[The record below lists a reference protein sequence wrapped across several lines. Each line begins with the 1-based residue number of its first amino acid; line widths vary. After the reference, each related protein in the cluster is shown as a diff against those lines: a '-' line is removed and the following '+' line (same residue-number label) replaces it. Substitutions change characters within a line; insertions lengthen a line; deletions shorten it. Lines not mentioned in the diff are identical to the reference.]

1 MTARGLSLMEVIVV
15 MAIIGVLLAITWPS
29 LDQMMLRARRT
40 EAVALL
46 MVSAQDLTRCR
57 ALYDS
62 YQPQDGCP
70 WLTQLPLYSL
80 SNRYR
85 MDQTSVHIEAEAFQL
100 TAVPLGAQ
108 RRDSE
113 CHSFTLDHRGQ
124 QSVTGAASVLH
135 CWPQ

>member
-1 MTARGLSLMEVIVV
+1 MSARGLSLMEVIVV
-15 MAIIGVLLAITWPS
+15 MAIIAVLLAITWPS

-46 MVSAQDLTRCR
+46 MISAQDLARCR

-62 YQPQDGCP
+62 YQPEDGCP

-80 SNRYR
+80 SGRYR
-85 MDQTSVHIEAEAFQL
+85 MDQTSVHIGAEAFQL
-100 TAVPLGAQ
+100 TAVPVGAQ
-108 RRDSE
+108 QRDGE
-113 CHSFTLDHRGQ
+113 CLGFVLDHRGQ
-124 QSVTGAASVLH
+124 QWVTGSASALR